1 MVLASAE
8 LVITRFKFFSQGLL
22 PNHCHLRSFICE
34 LFIPPYVEPGT
45 FNFI

>member
-1 MVLASAE
+1 MLWASAG

-22 PNHCHLRSFICE
+22 PNYCHLRSFICE
-34 LFIPPYVEPGT
+34 LFIPADVERGT